1 MNTKQEQQLAQ
12 HMLAHREKGYSVG
25 YVIRR
30 SAWRYLAL
38 LVLATAML
46 AAAVTTKDRFLQLV
60 FMWGFGMSA
69 GAILRDVGWI
79 RRIKKNWPF
88 SQKVTDWPKV
98 EAIARG
104 QDCRSTGARDGAP
117 ATHGP

>member
-1 MNTKQEQQLAQ
+1 MQQEQKLAQ
-12 HMLAHREKGYSVG
+12 HMLAHREKGFSVG

-30 SAWRYLAL
+30 SAWHYLILLAL
-38 LVLATAML
+38 TTVML
-46 AAAVTTKDRFLQLV
+46 AATVTTEDRLLQLF
-60 FMWGFGMSA
+60 FMWGFGMFA

-98 EAIARG
+98 EAIA
-104 QDCRSTGARDGAP
+104 QGARDGVP
-117 ATHGP
+117 AAHDPCR